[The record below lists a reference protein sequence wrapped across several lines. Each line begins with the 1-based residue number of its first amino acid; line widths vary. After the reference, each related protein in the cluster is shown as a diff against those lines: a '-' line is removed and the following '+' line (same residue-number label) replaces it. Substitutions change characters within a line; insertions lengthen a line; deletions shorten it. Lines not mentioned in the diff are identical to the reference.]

1 MGAPTRT
8 TLLFHFRLARSD
20 QRKISM
26 LTKIFPF
33 LDPVHIT
40 RELSER
46 LQALAKDCVI
56 LEHDV
61 TFVSARLHNAP
72 ILDSYVPVLTP
83 LGLHLVG
90 QVTQH
95 PLLGSRK
102 IVTSQVWFAD
112 PEGHWAR
119 TLSRFY
125 RLGRPAD
132 PDDRDHILASSPFTF
147 DGCDEDGRSGDVN

>member
-1 MGAPTRT
+1 
-8 TLLFHFRLARSD
+8 
-20 QRKISM
+20 M
-26 LTKIFPF
+26 LTEMFPF

-40 RELSER
+40 RELSDR
-46 LQALAKDCVI
+46 LQALARDCLI

-61 TFVSARLHNAP
+61 TFVSARLRTAP
-72 ILDSYVPVLTP
+72 FLDSYVPVISP

-95 PLLGSRK
+95 PLLGSRR
-102 IVTSQVWFAD
+102 IVTSQVWIAD

-125 RLGRPAD
+125 RLGSPAD
-132 PDDRDHILASSPFTF
+132 PDHRDQILASSPCTF
-147 DGCDEDGRSGDVN
+147 DGCDDDGWSGDIH